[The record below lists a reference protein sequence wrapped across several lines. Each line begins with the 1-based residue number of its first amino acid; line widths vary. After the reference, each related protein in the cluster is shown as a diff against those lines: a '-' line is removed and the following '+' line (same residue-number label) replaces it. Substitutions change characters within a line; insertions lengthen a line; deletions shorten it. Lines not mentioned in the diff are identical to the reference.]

1 MLVVHV
7 RVRLAPRLLELVLR
21 YLLVEHLLEEL
32 RQVLLSQLVVQLAP
46 VRLDDVAAAGGRAVG
61 ECVVL
66 RELDGVLEDLFVF
79 GGRIFHTNKSL
90 GGRGVSLIP
99 GPLPVVLLHDLVEVA
114 SAVLL
119 PLRHHL
125 LQELSKLLLN
135 LSCFGLELL
144 AALVQTLS
152 QRATLIKIK
161 SLSLNF

>member
-1 MLVVHV
+1 M
-7 RVRLAPRLLELVLR
+7 
-21 YLLVEHLLEEL
+21 
-32 RQVLLSQLVVQLAP
+32 
-46 VRLDDVAAAGGRAVG
+46 
-61 ECVVL
+61 
-66 RELDGVLEDLFVF
+66 
-79 GGRIFHTNKSL
+79 
-90 GGRGVSLIP
+90 SLIP